1 MFNRT
6 KTYYYGDGTDHEIQL
21 TEREAAAV
29 NKIRITVVDEKNGIV
44 TTNLN
49 RREMRDYTSA
59 ADKLNSYLED
69 HDVTAHCLDRGE
81 NILREKK

>member
-29 NKIRITVVDEKNGIV
+29 NKIAVDEKNGIF

-59 ADKLNSYLED
+59 ADKLNSYLGD
-69 HDVTAHCLDRGE
+69 HYVTAHCLDRGE